1 MALFC
6 YIGDE
11 VSAAGFRLAGTA
23 VIVPAPGGETAAL
36 ATARADAAVVLIA
49 ADVAARVSPR
59 DLVLARAA
67 IAPLTL
73 VVPDLRGET
82 AMPDVAARL
91 RAQLGL
97 EEHR

>member
-1 MALFC
+1 MALVC

-11 VSAAGFRLAGTA
+11 VSAAGFGLAGA
-23 VIVPAPGGETAAL
+23 SVIVPVPGSEAAAL

-49 ADVAARVSPR
+49 ADVAARISSR
-59 DLVLARAA
+59 DLVLARSAL
-67 IAPLTL
+67 APLTL
-73 VVPDLRGET
+73 VVPDLRGEI

-97 EEHR
+97 EEAR